1 MISLILSILTSAC
14 IFILFKLFGKYR
26 IDTFQ
31 AIVFNYFTALIC
43 GLVFFGHEW
52 DNTAL
57 SNTAWIPSVLI
68 CAVLFISIFALMGIS
83 SLRNG
88 IGATSIAA
96 KMSMALSMAL
106 MIVLYNEPFSTVKLI
121 GIILALI
128 GVVLVSIE
136 KSNNTS
142 TERSLWML
150 VVIFFGSVLLDVVL
164 NYSQRFLLNNLSS
177 SLYTA
182 FGFGIAGIIGILV
195 LIFQKKLNQISGKN
209 IVAGIVLGIP
219 NFFSIYLLLLAYETA
234 PLNDSDIVAIINISI
249 VSLSTFIGII
259 FFNEKFNLQKIIGLA
274 AVLVAIFLISQF

>member
-1 MISLILSILTSAC
+1 MISLVLSILTSVC
-14 IFILFKLFGKYR
+14 IFLLFKLFGKYR
-26 IDTFQ
+26 VDTFQ

-52 DNTAL
+52 HNTAL
-57 SNTAWIPSVLI
+57 SNTSWVPSVFI

-83 SLRNG
+83 SLKNG

-106 MIVLYNEPFSTVKLI
+106 MVVLYNEPFSTVKLI

-128 GVVLVSIE
+128 GVVLVSLE
-136 KSNNTS
+136 KSQKTS
-142 TERSLWML
+142 KDRSLWML
-150 VVIFFGSVLLDVVL
+150 VVIFFGSVFLDVLL
-164 NYSQRFLLNNLSS
+164 NYSQNYLLKNLSS
-177 SLYTA
+177 SLFTA
-182 FGFGIAGIIGILV
+182 FGFGIAGIIGLLV
-195 LIFQKKLNQISGKN
+195 LIFQKKLHQITWKN
-209 IVAGIVLGIP
+209 IVAGVVLGIP

-249 VSLSTFIGII
+249 VSLSTFTGII

-274 AVLVAIFLISQF
+274 AVLVAIFLISQY

>member
-1 MISLILSILTSAC
+1 
-14 IFILFKLFGKYR
+14 
-26 IDTFQ
+26 
-31 AIVFNYFTALIC
+31 
-43 GLVFFGHEW
+43 
-52 DNTAL
+52 
-57 SNTAWIPSVLI
+57 
-68 CAVLFISIFALMGIS
+68 MGIS

-106 MIVLYNEPFSTVKLI
+106 MIMLYNEPFSTVKLI

-195 LIFQKKLNQISGKN
+195 LIFQKKLNQISWKN

-219 NFFSIYLLLLAYETA
+219 NFFSIYLLLLAYESA

-274 AVLVAIFLISQF
+274 AVLVAILLISQF